1 MEIEPLTEHPTNI
14 LITGITGFFGR
25 NFCDYLI
32 RKNPLIGII
41 GTAHSESKLAYFKKT
56 FPQIPTQVIDLA
68 SEKFE
73 EMIEDMIRKH
83 QITHIIHSAAMKHVD
98 ICQENPL
105 MAYLVNAKGSD
116 TLVRVAKRNGVKN
129 LIALS
134 TDKTNNPCNTYGL
147 VKYVM
152 QENVLANGF
161 SVYQGAN
168 FFWSD
173 GSVLDVW
180 FNQHIRG
187 RSLSVRNPDH
197 VRYFNTIDHVC
208 DRIYHNLDAKKK
220 VILPDHVYVIR
231 LGDLLDAFRE
241 YFNHPDTASVP
252 QYSYEK
258 DVEVLRD
265 EVEVKI
271 PLTKDQLVEKIRD
284 FHQHML

>member
-1 MEIEPLTEHPTNI
+1 MEVESPPNI

-32 RKNPLIGII
+32 QKNPLINII

-56 FPQIPTQVIDLA
+56 FPQIPTLVIDLA

-73 EMIEDMIRKH
+73 EMIEDIIRKH
-83 QITHIIHSAAMKHVD
+83 HITHIVHSAAMKHVD

-116 TLVRVAKRNGVKN
+116 TLVRVAKRNNVRN

-152 QENVLANGF
+152 QENVLANGY

-180 FNQHIRG
+180 FNQHVRG

-197 VRYFNTIDHVC
+197 IRYFNTIDHVC
-208 DRIYHNLDAKKK
+208 ERIYLNLDTKKA

-241 YFNHPDTASVP
+241 YFNHPDTTSFP

-271 PLTKDQLVEKIRD
+271 PLTKDELIEKIRI
-284 FHQHML
+284 FHQNML